1 MCNRAYVIGNIHVF
15 GNLYLSIILFYYIL
29 IIIQVEREARD
40 NQRAKAQQY
49 FKAKIVTRMDG
60 KEVC

>member
-1 MCNRAYVIGNIHVF
+1 MCNSSYVIGNIHVF
-15 GNLYLSIILFYYIL
+15 GNLYFAIILFYYIF
-29 IIIQVEREARD
+29 IIIQAEREARD